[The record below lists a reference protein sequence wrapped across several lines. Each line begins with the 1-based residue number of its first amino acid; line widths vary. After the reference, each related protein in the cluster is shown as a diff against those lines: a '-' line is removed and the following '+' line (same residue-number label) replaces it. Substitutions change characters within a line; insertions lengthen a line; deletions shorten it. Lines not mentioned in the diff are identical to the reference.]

1 MLDTIYAD
9 YLPNKVVA
17 GCVLD
22 DEEDAWLILL
32 LADRPTRDGRATSYI
47 CAGYGCQNPR
57 PDPERLARQL
67 GISYR
72 SADRRATF
80 HFAGHV

>member
-9 YLPNKVVA
+9 YPPNKVVA

-32 LADRPTRDGRATSYI
+32 LADRPTREGRATSYI

-57 PDPERLARQL
+57 PDPERLAQQL
-67 GISYR
+67 GFS
-72 SADRRATF
+72 
-80 HFAGHV
+80 